1 MAEEI
6 DFDYTTWAELAS
18 FMENLGLGELLSVDA
33 NGRPRGW
40 LAEQVIAGVDTQ
52 AALEIALQETDAF
65 KNRFPTIA
73 LQQEQVRQGQ
83 GTYVMTV
90 ADILDF
96 ERTVSQ
102 QMAASGMPSWFYNE
116 PQDFVDLIMS
126 GESPQSIANKI
137 QTAYDYVESAPQE
150 VREVFAEYYGTDSDA
165 AFASYVL
172 DPERTIAQIERAQRT
187 AFTAGMGRRYDLEIS
202 RDIAEDISGSAMTE
216 AGIEQG
222 LQRIAGQEE
231 LFVESVGE
239 AGDLTAEET
248 GVAIEFGA
256 DSEAQTAVER
266 RLAARQGVQRASVGG
281 ALLTERGVTGL
292 S

>member
-6 DFDYTTWAELAS
+6 EFDYTTWAELAS

-33 NGRPRGW
+33 NGRPQGW
-40 LAEQVIAGVDTQ
+40 LAEQIVAGIDTQ
-52 AALEIALQETDAF
+52 AALEIALQETEAF
-65 KNRFPTIA
+65 QNRFPTIA
-73 LQQEQVRQGQ
+73 LQREQVRQGQ
-83 GTYVMTV
+83 GTYVMSV
-90 ADILDF
+90 ADILNF

-150 VREVFAEYYGTDSDA
+150 VRDVFAEYYGTDSDA

-172 DPERTIAQIERAQRT
+172 DPERTIAQVERAQRT
-187 AFTAGMGRRYDLEIS
+187 AFSAGMGRRYDIDIS
-202 RDIAEDISGSAMTE
+202 RDVAEDIAGSAMTE

-222 LQRIAGQEE
+222 LQRIAAQSE
-231 LFVESVGE
+231 LFTETFGE
-239 AGDLTAEET
+239 QEDLTAEET

-256 DSEAQTAVER
+256 DSAAQTEVER
-266 RLAARQGVQRASVGG
+266 RLIGRQGVGRATTGG

>member
-65 KNRFPTIA
+65 RNRFPTIA

-102 QMAASGMPSWFYNE
+102 QMAASGMPLWFYNE

-202 RDIAEDISGSAMTE
+202 RDIAEDISGGAMTE

-266 RLAARQGVQRASVGG
+266 RLAARQGVQRSSVGG